1 MKNQQKSLGRRDVLE
16 AEDHDE
22 GQEDGAEAE
31 QHQRVLELLLGRH
44 GLEVAREELL
54 GLVGGREGPAV
65 VGCVDGVGAARRWR
79 ATFDGV
85 SGCLRR
91 TFGVGRR
98 RALLVRVLLKNLAP
112 HIRAE

>member
-22 GQEDGAEAE
+22 GQEDGAQAE
-31 QHQRVLELLLGRH
+31 QHQRVLELLLGGH

-54 GLVGGREGPAV
+54 GLVGGREGPAE
-65 VGCVDGVGAARRWR
+65 WR
-79 ATFDGV
+79 ASMACGDV
-85 SGCLRR
+85 S
-91 TFGVGRR
+91 RR
-98 RALLVRVLLKNLAP
+98 RARDGDRASGRGPALLVRVLLKDLAP